1 MADCCDKTETCSL
14 SLSDIIN
21 CMTEKNCDNN
31 NNYYYTSSCCD
42 TSTECYQTTEPCD
55 DCNDC
60 DDCNTD
66 CCETN
71 SCDNNCNPCNETN
84 NCNENQ
90 TMDCDCCDT
99 KCKKCVS
106 TKQTCEAICSNY
118 NLYKDCIIA
127 NNEALVILEFILN
140 KVIDAMPVII
150 TRNACEYTIQENI
163 CFIEKFFDS
172 VLCVASS
179 NNICNKIAVKT
190 CKIKNDCNKI
200 DNRVYEIGLHYQT
213 CVGNKEFCYTFQWKR
228 LTANTT
234 LSYKNI
240 VAIIIRE
247 LQADI
252 IQLKAENTGVFF
264 AS

>member
-60 DDCNTD
+60 NTD

-71 SCDNNCNPCNETN
+71 SCDNNCEPCNETN

-90 TMDCDCCDT
+90 TMDCDCCNT

-140 KVIDAMPVII
+140 KVRDAMPVII

-179 NNICNKIAVKT
+179 NNICNKIVVKT

-247 LQADI
+247 LEADI

>member
-31 NNYYYTSSCCD
+31 NYYYYTSSCCD

-60 DDCNTD
+60 NTD

-71 SCDNNCNPCNETN
+71 SCDNNCEPCNETN
-84 NCNENQ
+84 NCNENK
-90 TMDCDCCDT
+90 TMDCDCCNT
-99 KCKKCVS
+99 QCKKCVS

-140 KVIDAMPVII
+140 KVRDAMPVII

-179 NNICNKIAVKT
+179 NNICNKIVVKT

-247 LQADI
+247 LEADI